1 MKNYIIALLLII
13 QPLLLFPQYS
23 IKGKITNKEW
33 NKPLAGA
40 HIILDNSYLTSVSDA
55 NGAYLIDNL
64 KPGFY
69 KIRASFIGYKTQTI
83 SIEIQNDLT
92 IDFELEMNLVMS
104 DEVIIVATRV
114 ADKTP
119 TTYSHLDKKEISKN
133 NLGQDIPYLLET
145 IPSTVITSDA
155 GTGVG
160 YSGLRIR
167 GSDMTRIN
175 VTLNGI
181 PLNDPESHG
190 VFWVN
195 LPDFA
200 SSIDHIQVQ
209 RGVGTSTNGA
219 AAFGASI
226 NIQTLNLNQN
236 AFGEVNST
244 IGSFNTFKNNLIF
257 GSGLIDGKFTFDGR
271 VSKITSDGFI
281 DRAFSN
287 LKSFFVSGGYYG
299 KNTIL
304 KLNIFSGKEKT
315 YQAWSGV
322 PKEMLATNRTFNP
335 YTYENETD
343 NYQQDHYQLL
353 FSQQLDLNFLF
364 NIALHYTH
372 GEGFYEQYKENRDL
386 SDYQIEGNLETDLIQ
401 QKWLDNDFYGVTY
414 SLKYEDKQMN
424 AIIGGAW
431 NKYKGDHFGEVIW
444 VQKASE
450 IDFKHRWY
458 ENTGDKTDFNIF
470 SKVNY
475 ALDDNFNLYADFQY
489 RRIAYDIDGIHDD
502 LRDISQSHDFNFINP
517 KAGIYITLNNNSS
530 AYLSYAIAN
539 REPSRSDYRDS
550 DANHSPKSEQL
561 RDLELGYSFISQ
573 NAKIEANIYYMDYKN
588 QLVLTGEINN
598 VGAAILTNADDSYR
612 AGLEISAGI
621 KLCSKVSWNF
631 NFTFSEN
638 KIKNFVSFVDNW
650 SPPYTQLTENLGS
663 SNISFSP
670 TTIIS
675 SSFNFQASNNFNI
688 SFVSKYVSRQYIDNT
703 SNIERSLD
711 PYFIN
716 NLTMEYSFKTN
727 LFKALI
733 ARLRIN
739 NIFDHKYESN
749 AWVYRYFYA
758 GEEYVMDGYF
768 PQAGI
773 NFLMGLSIKF

>member
-23 IKGKITNKEW
+23 INGKITNKEW

-160 YSGLRIR
+160 YSGMRIR

-386 SDYQIEGNLETDLIQ
+386 SDYQIEENLETDLIQ

-444 VQKASE
+444 VQKASD

-739 NIFDHKYESN
+739 NIFDHQYESN

>member
-160 YSGLRIR
+160 YSGMRIR

-414 SLKYEDKQMN
+414 SLKYEGKQMN

-444 VQKASE
+444 VQKASD

-458 ENTGDKTDFNIF
+458 ENTGEKTDFNIF

-688 SFVSKYVSRQYIDNT
+688 SFLSKYVSRQYIDNT

>member
-23 IKGKITNKEW
+23 INGKITNKEW

-160 YSGLRIR
+160 YSGMRIR

-386 SDYQIEGNLETDLIQ
+386 SDYQIEENLETDLIQ

-444 VQKASE
+444 VQKASD

>member
-1 MKNYIIALLLII
+1 MKNYIIVLMLVLM
-13 QPLLLFPQYS
+13 PVLLFPQYS
-23 IKGKITNKEW
+23 IKGKITNKDL

-55 NGAYLIDNL
+55 HGAYLIDNL

-160 YSGLRIR
+160 YSGMRIR

-386 SDYQIEGNLETDLIQ
+386 SDYQIDGNLETDLIQ

-663 SNISFSP
+663 SNIAFSP